1 MCRSPIAGL
10 PPRFFWLALRAVQA
24 APKLGAS
31 RVYSVP
37 SVRCSCFGIQELGKF
52 QWMVSVER
60 TSFLKIKK
68 SKKEKEN
75 TSLLQM
81 TITKKKKE

>member
-52 QWMVSVER
+52 QWMVSVES
-60 TSFLKIKK
+60 TSFLKMQITN
-68 SKKEKEN
+68 EKEERKHFVPADDN
-75 TSLLQM
+75 H
-81 TITKKKKE
+81 KKKE